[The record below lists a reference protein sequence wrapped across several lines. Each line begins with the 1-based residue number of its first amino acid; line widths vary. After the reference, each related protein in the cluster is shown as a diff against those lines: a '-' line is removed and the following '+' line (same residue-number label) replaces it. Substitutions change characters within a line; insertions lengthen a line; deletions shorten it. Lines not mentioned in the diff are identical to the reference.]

1 MLTQDASHSPITH
14 TYVQCIKRHRHL
26 EGFIPHQTKSLRAAV
41 QVASGLRLDFDRLKA
56 LCEAI
61 ASDRPFD
68 LVVNNCQAF
77 CTEVLVEL
85 VRNGTITRAE
95 FDALATKGFTP
106 IVRRR
111 VLM

>member
-14 TYVQCIKRHRHL
+14 TYAQCIKKDDRIRN
-26 EGFIPHQTKSLRAAV
+26 FIPQNTSSLRAAV
-41 QVASGLRLDFDRLKA
+41 QVASGLQLDSERLRK
-56 LCEAI
+56 LCQAI
-61 ASDRPFD
+61 AKDRPFD

-77 CTEVLVEL
+77 CTEILVEL
-85 VRNGTITRAE
+85 VRDGTITRAE

-111 VLM
+111 VLI